1 MEKDEG
7 KRHSER
13 RGSRWEDNVKM
24 DLKEIR
30 QENVDWFCLAHD
42 WEFGGLFRMQ

>member
-1 MEKDEG
+1 MGKVEG

-13 RGSRWEDNVKM
+13 RGSGWEHNVKM

-30 QENVDWFCLAHD
+30 QENV
-42 WEFGGLFRMQ
+42 G